1 MLTRK
6 YVLKVETNKL
16 IMKMSRKGVP
26 WKQVLKHF
34 VDKCSIMKVYAI
46 Q

>member
-26 WKQVLKHF
+26 WKQVVNWK
-34 VDKCSIMKVYAI
+34 
-46 Q
+46 